1 MNLDLNVDFIPQKI
15 TALRLAIHLL
25 PVKRIVFPPWWP
37 INRGEE
43 LMVTPIGATLPTL
56 VECG

>member
-1 MNLDLNVDFIPQKI
+1 MNLDLNVDFTPQNI
-15 TALRLAIHLL
+15 TALPLVTHLL
-25 PVKRIVFPPWWP
+25 LVKRIVFPPWWP